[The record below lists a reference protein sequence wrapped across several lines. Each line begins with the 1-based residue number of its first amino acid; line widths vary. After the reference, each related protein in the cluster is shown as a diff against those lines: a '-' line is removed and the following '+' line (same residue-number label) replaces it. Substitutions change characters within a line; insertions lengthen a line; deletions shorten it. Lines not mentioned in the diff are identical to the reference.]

1 MDNDKETKNWHFII
15 KAAALRNGTSLE
27 EQQLTKD
34 FVPVIVDKCI
44 NFVYAHG
51 NLLLLLFFFVIYVCQ
66 DIFIL

>member
-1 MDNDKETKNWHFII
+1 MDNIKETKNWHYII
-15 KAAALRNGTSLE
+15 KSAALKNGTSLE

-51 NLLLLLFFFVIYVCQ
+51 KCQ
-66 DIFIL
+66 LII